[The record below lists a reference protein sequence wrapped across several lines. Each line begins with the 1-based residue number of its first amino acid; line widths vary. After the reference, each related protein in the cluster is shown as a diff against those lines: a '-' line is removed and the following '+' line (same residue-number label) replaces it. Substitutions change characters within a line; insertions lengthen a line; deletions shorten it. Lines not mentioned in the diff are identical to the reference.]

1 MPDWK
6 DMSEEIAQHIDD
18 RYRELRAGGVSHA
31 EARRIADGERGE
43 RPPTTSLATVV
54 ADLRSGV
61 RTMRRRP
68 GLAATVI
75 ATLAIGIGANAAI
88 FSLINAAVL
97 RPLPYRDSDRLVL
110 IWGNLHRPG
119 VDEIPGSAGE
129 FVDYR
134 SRTRTLEAVAA
145 YEADGFNLTGGGD
158 PERVEGASV
167 TPSFFPLLGAVATL
181 GRTFV
186 PEEELPGRANAGVL
200 SHSLWMRRFKSDP
213 SVIGRTITV
222 DAAPMLVVGVMPPTF
237 RFPEPATEIWKPI
250 VLDADAVSE
259 NNRGSHGYTVLARL
273 RSGVSVR
280 DAETDIN
287 ALAELFKTEYPNN
300 YRNGFSVTLRRLQDE
315 IVGDSRRG
323 LYVLLGAVALVLL
336 IACGN
341 VATLQLARGAARRK
355 EMAVRTALGAN
366 RRRIVQQLLTESLL
380 LAAAGGVAGLLLA
393 RWAVDLLIATAPS
406 GIPRLTEATLDGRVI
421 AFAALIATATGLLFG
436 IVPAVRASRA
446 DLNEVLKEGGRSAGP
461 TLQGRA
467 GRVLVMVEV
476 GLSLVLLI
484 AAGLLIRSFARIQD
498 VRPGFESSNLL
509 TFRLSLPASRYT
521 TFAHGESFFDQLVA
535 SLESRPGIVRVGAI
549 NALPFSGGGG
559 SRNFYIAGR
568 EVTRPVDQPEE
579 QLRIV
584 TEGYFDA
591 MKMPVIAGR
600 PFTARDS
607 LSAPRVAA
615 VNEAF
620 AQKYFPDG
628 KPIGGRVSFSGDQP
642 RWYEIVGVVGNVKHR
657 GLDVADRPEL
667 YVPYRQPLFDGWTV
681 RPMYVVVRTA
691 VEPESMTTDVRRQI
705 SKVDA
710 DQPISD
716 VATMDRRIGQSLVNR
731 RLTLLLLGAFA
742 AFALLLAAIGIYA
755 VVAFSVDLR
764 LHEIGVRMALGAQRG
779 DVLRMVVGQ
788 AMSTA
793 TVGAIA
799 GIAAALALTRVIAM
813 LLFGVSRFDLATFI
827 SVPVLLLAVAFMAS
841 SLPALRATHVDPA
854 NALRTE

>member
-6 DMSEEIAQHIDD
+6 DMSEEIAQHAED
-18 RYRELRAGGVSHA
+18 RYRELRASGVPDG
-31 EARRIADGERGE
+31 EARRIADAELGQ
-43 RPPTTSLATVV
+43 RPARTVPDIA
-54 ADLRSGV
+54 ADVRFGV
-61 RTMRRRP
+61 RMMRRQP
-68 GLAATVI
+68 GVAAIVV
-75 ATLAIGIGANAAI
+75 ATLAVGIGANAAI

-134 SRTRTLEAVAA
+134 SRTRTLEEVAA
-145 YEADGFNLTGGGD
+145 YESDGFNLTGGGD

-167 TPSFFPLLGAVATL
+167 TPSFFPLLGAAASL

-186 PEEELPGRANAGVL
+186 PEEEQPGRANAVVL
-200 SHSLWMRRFKSDP
+200 SHRLWARRFKSDP

-222 DAAPMLVVGVMPPTF
+222 DAAPMLVVGVMPATF
-237 RFPEPATEIWKPI
+237 QFPESATEIWKPI
-250 VLDADAVSE
+250 VLDADAVSD
-259 NNRGSHGYTVLARL
+259 NNRGSHGYTVVARL
-273 RSGVSVR
+273 RSGVSIG
-280 DAETDIN
+280 DAEGDIN
-287 ALAELFKTEYPNN
+287 ALGSMFKAEHPDN

-380 LAAAGGVAGLLLA
+380 LAGAGGVAGLLLA

-421 AFAALIATATGLLFG
+421 AFAALITTATGLLFG

-446 DLNEVLKEGGRSAGP
+446 DLNEMLKEGGRSVGP

-467 GRVLVMVEV
+467 GRLLVMVEV

-484 AAGLLIRSFARIQD
+484 AAGLLIRSFARIQN
-498 VRPGFESSNLL
+498 VRPGFESTDLL

-521 TFAHGESFFDQLVA
+521 TFQRGESFFDQLVA
-535 SLESRPGIVRVGAI
+535 SLESRPGIVKVGAI
-549 NALPFSGGGG
+549 NALPFSGAGG
-559 SRNFYIAGR
+559 SRSFYIAGR
-568 EVTRPVDQPEE
+568 EVRRPVDQPEE

-591 MKMPVIAGR
+591 MKMPLVAGR

-620 AQKYFPDG
+620 ARKHFPDG
-628 KPIGGRVSFSGDQP
+628 TAIGERVSFSRDEP
-642 RWYEIVGVVGNVKHR
+642 RWYEIVAVVGNIKHR
-657 GLDVADRPEL
+657 GLDAVDRPEL

-681 RPMYVVVRTA
+681 RPMYFVVRTA
-691 VEPESMTTDVRRQI
+691 VEPESMTADVRRQI
-705 SKVDA
+705 ASVDA

-716 VATMDRRIGQSLVNR
+716 VATMDSRIEQSLVNR

-742 AFALLLAAIGIYA
+742 GFALLLAAIGIYA

-764 LHEIGVRMALGAQRG
+764 LHEIGVRMALGAQRR

-793 TVGAIA
+793 TVGAAA
-799 GIAAALALTRVIAM
+799 GIGAAAVSTRVIAA
-813 LLFGVSRFDLATFI
+813 LLFGVSRFDLATFVA
-827 SVPVLLLAVAFMAS
+827 VPALLLTVALMAS
-841 SLPALRATHVDPA
+841 CLPALRATHVDPA